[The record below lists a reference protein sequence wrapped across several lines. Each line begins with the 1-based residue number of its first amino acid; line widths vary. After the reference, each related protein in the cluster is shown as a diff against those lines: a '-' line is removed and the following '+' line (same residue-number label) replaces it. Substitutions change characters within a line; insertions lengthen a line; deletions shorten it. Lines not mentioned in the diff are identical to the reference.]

1 MQENME
7 NRRRHMIGV
16 LSTLV
21 GASLWGFSGTCSQ
34 FLLANYAISSLF
46 ITLARMVGSALIF
59 LVIILARNRSAI
71 SEIMRDRASRR
82 QLMLFG
88 VFGLFMSQIT
98 YVITIGYTN
107 AGTATVLQS
116 TNIVMIMVIT
126 CIAARRA
133 PRAAEL
139 VGLVLAFVA
148 TVLVATKGDLGS
160 ISIPA
165 AGLAWGLLSAV
176 AAAGYSMLPKPLY
189 PKWGSF
195 TVVGLG
201 MAVGGVVAAALWGL
215 AFAFPSIDAVASA
228 GIPMG
233 TALVPALDAWGVGVL
248 AVIIVFGTFGAFYL
262 FLNGISM
269 VGPVQGSQLGA
280 IEPVSA
286 TVCSALIMGTTF
298 LAADWVG
305 LVLMVATIIIV
316 AAGSGKTEIQS

>member
-215 AFAFPSIDAVASA
+215 AFAFPSIDSVASA
-228 GIPMG
+228 GNPMG